1 VIALSS
7 KLEDRQKEIESLQKT
22 VKEYNQAVQAREDER
37 KLLTY
42 RNNQL
47 QTQLNEAQAQAN
59 DQKKQLVEFE
69 QEREDLLNNSTRS
82 IDTEMVPP
90 MGLPAPE
97 LEYLRNVLLEFLT
110 GGRDRKNLVKVIVAV
125 CRFSDEQARKVFS
138 RAL

>member
-1 VIALSS
+1 
-7 KLEDRQKEIESLQKT
+7 
-22 VKEYNQAVQAREDER
+22 
-37 KLLTY
+37 
-42 RNNQL
+42 L

-97 LEYLRNVLLEFLT
+97 LEVTFDSCQMRRL
-110 GGRDRKNLVKVIVAV
+110 AHV
-125 CRFSDEQARKVFS
+125 CCSISEMYYSSF
-138 RAL
+138 